1 MQKALSC
8 ANVNDKLANPLK
20 LMAYTVQVSLVEFTC
35 KFVCKMFKHFAGHD
49 IPLISTHIFI
59 LVARYLY
66 YIADIYTESKH
77 TYLPLYHISPK
88 LSPRLST
95 SLYREQKMN
104 LYGS

>member
-20 LMAYTVQVSLVEFTC
+20 LMAYTAQVSLVEFTC

-66 YIADIYTESKH
+66 YIADKYTESKS
-77 TYLPLYHISPK
+77 TYLPVCHISPK
-88 LSPRLST
+88 LSPT
-95 SLYREQKMN
+95 LYTWLHQEQQMN

>member
-35 KFVCKMFKHFAGHD
+35 KFVCKMFKHFTGHD

-59 LVARYLY
+59 LMARYLY
-66 YIADIYTESKH
+66 YIAEYTLKGRVLTFQSAIFPQNFH
-77 TYLPLYHISPK
+77 
-88 LSPRLST
+88 
-95 SLYREQKMN
+95 Q
-104 LYGS
+104 G

>member
-20 LMAYTVQVSLVEFTC
+20 LMAYTVRASLVEFTC

-66 YIADIYTESKH
+66 YKANTHTENKRAYH
-77 TYLPLYHISPK
+77 PLGHISPK
-88 LSPRLST
+88 LSPRLS
-95 SLYREQKMN
+95 SSVR
-104 LYGS
+104 S